1 MIFFHNVST
10 ISVILLLVI
19 FCDFLDQSY
28 YAFALIRCGDQVRDT
43 PLYEITSADTDM
55 YFDLTIML

>member
-1 MIFFHNVST
+1 MFW
-10 ISVILLLVI
+10 IL
-19 FCDFLDQSY
+19 FCFIDQSY

-55 YFDLTIML
+55 YFDLAIVL

>member
-1 MIFFHNVST
+1 MVFFLMCLTHVT
-10 ISVILLLVI
+10 LYIS
-19 FCDFLDQSY
+19 LDQSY

-55 YFDLTIML
+55 YFNLTIVL